1 MQGYEGGYG
10 TGGGLQG
17 VSCPHLLMFA
27 DICRCS
33 EVCLDIGYWSLE
45 RGKTDGFF
53 FSFFRINYGDAA
65 ALEPA
70 FTF

>member
-27 DICRCS
+27 DVCRCLLMFAD
-33 EVCLDIGYWSLE
+33 VRRFVWRLDIGE
-45 RGKTDGFF
+45 RENGWVFLLF
-53 FSFFRINYGDAA
+53 FSDKLWGCSGA
-65 ALEPA
+65 
-70 FTF
+70 

>member
-27 DICRCS
+27 DVRRF
-33 EVCLDIGYWSLE
+33 VWRLDIGE
-45 RGKTDGFF
+45 RENGWVFLLF
-53 FSFFRINYGDAA
+53 FSDKLWGCSGA
-65 ALEPA
+65 
-70 FTF
+70 